1 MNVGL
6 KIFPEVEEGYVD
18 KFAGNIDF
26 IEIFA
31 APGSNY
37 YFVAKYELPV
47 VIHASHSQFGV
58 NYCNPDK
65 IEINEKTL
73 SWAKMLADRFNSSK
87 IIIHP
92 EFIENEKCTMEYL
105 ANFIIKHHDPRL
117 LIENMPFAHGQT
129 RHPFLWCNPEELQK
143 VMEQCSIGFD
153 LDLNHAAG
161 GAYGQGIPLESF
173 LKSLLVLNPS
183 HFHISDVN
191 LKKGD
196 EVHHNFHEGT
206 ADTRLLKSL
215 LPSDA
220 WVTLETPTGD
230 FEKQKKEIEFLR
242 K

>member
-105 ANFIIKHHDPRL
+105 ANL
-117 LIENMPFAHGQT
+117 SQ
-129 RHPFLWCNPEELQK
+129 FL
-143 VMEQCSIGFD
+143 
-153 LDLNHAAG
+153 
-161 GAYGQGIPLESF
+161 AYGIINPYEAITF
-173 LKSLLVLNPS
+173 LIARLNACGS
-183 HFHISDVN
+183 
-191 LKKGD
+191 
-196 EVHHNFHEGT
+196 
-206 ADTRLLKSL
+206 
-215 LPSDA
+215 
-220 WVTLETPTGD
+220 
-230 FEKQKKEIEFLR
+230 
-242 K
+242 